1 MADVRNFRNYLEE
14 LTGNNY
20 LKKKVKMME
29 KKNKKLENA
38 VNEIAAELKSIKKN
52 MAKPL
57 PKPKGRKPRPMIKM
71 IEDEMAKQ
79 PNKAMRVTD
88 MVKMLKRKK
97 IKTKAT
103 SLYSSVAASL
113 ANSAKFEKVA
123 PGEYKIAGEKTKSS
137 EAKSPK
143 KKTVKKKI
151 VKKKSAKKK

>member
-20 LKKKVKMME
+20 LKKKVKILE

-38 VNEIAAELKSIKKN
+38 LSDVAAELKSIKKN

-79 PNKAMRVTD
+79 PNKAMRVTE

-97 IKTKAT
+97 IKTKAA

-123 PGEYKIAGEKTKSS
+123 PGEYKIAGAG
-137 EAKSPK
+137 AKKAKP
-143 KKTVKKKI
+143 V
-151 VKKKSAKKK
+151 SAKKKSVKKKAAKKK